1 MDVLSGFDSFPVC
14 IAYDVPGRGRVNEL
28 VADDFTTPGIQPI
41 YESWPGWSEDI
52 GGVLS
57 IESLPAN
64 CRAFIGRLER
74 ELGVP
79 IDIVS
84 TAPDRESTIVVNPV
98 W

>member
-1 MDVLSGFDSFPVC
+1 
-14 IAYDVPGRGRVNEL
+14 
-28 VADDFTTPGIQPI
+28 
-41 YESWPGWSEDI
+41 
-52 GGVLS
+52 LS